1 MIKLIIFDLWH
12 TLAQPYNTPDT
23 LHSTFEFFQPKLS
36 REKLRKTFENST
48 QKKIWKSEFNMY
60 KNFLKNI
67 KVKATKEAVNVIMA
81 IREYEK
87 SKAMLYRH
95 VMPMLKKL
103 KKQGYKL
110 ALLSNSTCFDCEHLE
125 RDTKFIEYFDY
136 PFFSFQHGMVKPNPK
151 IFKQLLKKTKC
162 KPEEAIMIGD
172 NLIDDTIPARRL
184 GLNSIHYKNYKQL
197 KRAFKKFDVSI

>member
-12 TLAQPYNTPDT
+12 TLAHPYNTPGT
-23 LHSTFEFFQPKLS
+23 LHSTFEFFKPKLS
-36 REKLRKTFENST
+36 KEKLRKIFENST
-48 QKKIWKSEFNMY
+48 QKKIWKSEYNIY

-67 KVKATKEAVNVIMA
+67 KITTTKEAVNVIMA

-87 SKAMLYRH
+87 SEAVLYKH
-95 VMPMLKKL
+95 VIPMLKKL

-125 RDTKFIEYFDY
+125 KKTKFIEHFDY
-136 PFFSFQHGMVKPNPK
+136 PFFSYQHGMVKPNSR

-172 NLIDDTIPARRL
+172 NPIDDARPAKKL
-184 GLNSIHYKNYKQL
+184 GLNAIIYRDYKQL
-197 KRAFKKFDVSI
+197 KKDFKKFDINI